1 MLDNIIDKLFDPFEN
16 TKLCNYYWILFAINA
31 GMLITVLIVNTVIV
45 RTERWVS
52 FTLLSL
58 ILLINSWFS
67 HRLLYS
73 MCMKSI

>member
-1 MLDNIIDKLFDPFEN
+1 MLEIIIDKLFSPFDN
-16 TKLCNYYWILFAINA
+16 SKLCNYYWILFTINA
-31 GMLITVLIVNTVIV
+31 CMLLSVFIVNMMFVNV
-45 RTERWVS
+45 DKKFS
-52 FTLLSL
+52 FTLLCG